1 MLITHDM
8 WAAHGEHRFNQ
19 EQVMTNPCRTPG
31 GKAREF
37 ARNLLRNT
45 TGAAAI
51 MAGVAIPAVLGT
63 AALAIDVGN

>member
-1 MLITHDM
+1 
-8 WAAHGEHRFNQ
+8 
-19 EQVMTNPCRTPG
+19 MTNPCRTPG